1 MSDIEKIRLLE
12 KENQSLKARI
22 ASLEKKIAFHENH
35 PLVSKGIKGEALI
48 AKLLNGKPTSH
59 NANHDLF
66 IPAQNIKI
74 EVKFSGLNT
83 AVRKVDSKTKRWSWF
98 NVLGGVSEKEY
109 DYLILIGE
117 SDLRFQ
123 KYYLDNKSPYVFFLV
138 PKDEVFPLTISTN
151 SGRNR
156 TIQLTSNPRKAKSTA
171 SKLYTDFQ
179 VTVEY
184 IEKEFES

>member
-1 MSDIEKIRLLE
+1 
-12 KENQSLKARI
+12 
-22 ASLEKKIAFHENH
+22 
-35 PLVSKGIKGEALI
+35 
-48 AKLLNGKPTSH
+48 
-59 NANHDLF
+59 
-66 IPAQNIKI
+66 
-74 EVKFSGLNT
+74 
-83 AVRKVDSKTKRWSWF
+83 
-98 NVLGGVSEKEY
+98 
-109 DYLILIGE
+109 
-117 SDLRFQ
+117 
-123 KYYLDNKSPYVFFLV
+123 NKSPYVFFLV